1 MEAVTEKKINRQG
14 IAAVVVLYYPKHD
27 VLKNIMSYYE
37 QVDSI
42 VLVDNSES
50 STEWLY
56 EKFTDDEKL
65 HIVTNRCNLGIAK
78 ALNQGALIALA
89 NNYRYLLTMDQDSCA
104 TPGMVNSLKKLFSD
118 PELDKLAIAAPFHC
132 TSIDRAP
139 EDTVRPYV
147 KKDTVWT
154 SGNLLSLD
162 VYCVAGPFVE
172 ELFIDF
178 VDHEYCLRLKR
189 LGYDV
194 AQSSGAILYHG
205 FGNNLR
211 ALYFF
216 KKPIIITN
224 HSPLRRYY
232 ITRNRLWVSNNY
244 SEFEGFVWIDRR
256 RFVTELILILL
267 FENEKLE
274 KYKMIIKGIFDYI
287 NKKMGKYEEL

>member
-1 MEAVTEKKINRQG
+1 MENMV
-14 IAAVVVLYYPKHD
+14 IAAVVVLYNPGVD
-27 VLKNIMSYYE
+27 VFNNILSYYD
-37 QVDSI
+37 QVDRI
-42 VLVDNSES
+42 IFVDNSETS
-50 STEWLY
+50 SEWLY
-56 EKFTDDEKL
+56 DKFFGDVKVLIINNES
-65 HIVTNRCNLGIAK
+65 NLGIAT
-78 ALNQGALIALA
+78 ALNQGAQIALA
-89 NNYRYLLTMDQDSCA
+89 NKCTHLLTMDQDSCA
-104 TPGMVNSLKKLFSD
+104 TPRMVDYLKKLFSD
-118 PELDKLAIAAPFHC
+118 PELDRLAIAAPFHL
-132 TSIDRAP
+132 TSIDRVP
-139 EDTVRPYV
+139 QGTVSPYV

-162 VYCVAGPFVE
+162 VYCDVGPFLE

-205 FGNNLR
+205 FGNNLK

-232 ITRNRLWVSNNY
+232 ITRNRLWVSKNY
-244 SEFEGFVWIDRR
+244 SEFKGFVWIDRR

-274 KYKMIIKGIFDYI
+274 KFKMIIKGIFAYI